1 MRMAARSSRLAV
13 YVSAAGSGDIH
24 VLRPHI
30 AHQAPGQVN
39 QPEAVGHWQTVQR
52 LALGGAIMPMAVS
65 PRRDRLYAVNRSAPF
80 TVHTLAVDANTGHL
94 SLLGTSPL
102 AGNMVYV
109 STSLDGRYLMT
120 SSYGEDLIAVNA
132 IEANGLVGPTLQVLG
147 TPRQAHAICPAP
159 DGQHVWVSCLGA
171 DQLLCYQLDSAPE
184 HTARQHAASPLS
196 PEPVLHHPCRAGSGP
211 RHLAFHPNGRW
222 LFVINEL
229 DGSVDGLALGEGS
242 KPPTPLSHARILPPD
257 MSDEPWSA
265 ELRISPDGQWLF
277 ATDRRAATLSALRID
292 TATGQLT
299 LVDCLQTDA
308 LPRSFALSPDGLT
321 LFVASQ
327 ETGRLSIIDF
337 NPTQGR
343 MHLQSQLDCGTSPTW
358 VEAIEL
364 PQ

>member
-1 MRMAARSSRLAV
+1 MQSSHLIV

-24 VLRPHI
+24 VLCPHDG
-30 AHQAPGQVN
+30 AHWSDASKQAQW
-39 QPEAVGHWQTVQR
+39 HTVQR
-52 LALGGAIMPMAVS
+52 LALGGAIMPMAFS

-80 TVHTLAVDANTGHL
+80 CVHTLAVDAHNGHL

-109 STSLDGRYLMT
+109 ATSLDGRCLLT

-132 IEANGLVGPTLQVLG
+132 TDAQGLAGPPLQVLH

-159 DGQHVWVSCLGA
+159 DGRHVWVSCLGA
-171 DQLLCYQLDSAPE
+171 DQLLCYQLDSAPDL
-184 HTARQHAASPLS
+184 AAHPLS
-196 PEPVLHHPCRAGSGP
+196 AEPVLRHPCRAGNGP

-242 KPPTPLSHARILPPD
+242 KPPTPLSHARILPAHALT
-257 MSDEPWSA
+257 EPWSA
-265 ELRISPDGQWLF
+265 ELRISADGLWLF
-277 ATDRRAATLSALRID
+277 ASDRRAATLSALRID
-292 TATGQLT
+292 AGTGQLT
-299 LVDCLQTDA
+299 LVDCVQTEA
-308 LPRSFALSPDGLT
+308 LPRSFALSPDGRT

-327 ETGRLSIIDF
+327 ETGRLSIMGFEPD
-337 NPTQGR
+337 TGR
-343 MHLQSQLDCGTSPTW
+343 MQLQSQLDCGTSPTW

-364 PQ
+364 PRC

>member
-24 VLRPHI
+24 VLRPHGG
-30 AHQAPGQVN
+30 PSTLGTTD
-39 QPEAVGHWQTVQR
+39 QPSTETSWQTVQR
-52 LALGGAIMPMAVS
+52 LTLGGAIMPMAFNS
-65 PRRDRLYAVNRSAPF
+65 RRDRLYAVNRSAPF
-80 TVHTLAVDANTGHL
+80 SVHTLAVDAGTGHL

-109 STSLDGRYLMT
+109 STSLDGQCLLT

-132 IEANGLVGPTLQVLG
+132 IDADGLVGPTLQVLR

-171 DQLLCYQLDSAPE
+171 DQLLCYRLDSAPD
-184 HTARQHAASPLS
+184 HAARQHAASPLS
-196 PEPVLHHPCRAGSGP
+196 AEPVLRHPCRAGSGP

-229 DGSVDGLALGEGS
+229 NGSVDGLTLSEGGR
-242 KPPTPLSHARILPPD
+242 PPAPLSHARILPPD
-257 MSDEPWSA
+257 VSAKPWSA
-265 ELRISPDGQWLF
+265 ELRISTDGQWLF
-277 ATDRRAATLSALRID
+277 ASDRRAATLSALRID
-292 TATGQLT
+292 ADTGQLT
-299 LVDCLQTDA
+299 LADCVQTEA
-308 LPRSFALSPDGLT
+308 LPRSFALSPDGFT

-327 ETGRLSIIDF
+327 ETGRLSIMGF
-337 NPTQGR
+337 EPATGR
-343 MHLQSQLDCGTSPTW
+343 MRPQSQLDCGTSPTW

-364 PQ
+364 PR

>member
-1 MRMAARSSRLAV
+1 MRMAARSSHLAV

-24 VLRPHI
+24 VLRPHGGL
-30 AHQAPGQVN
+30 QVPGSAD
-39 QPEAVGHWQTVQR
+39 QPESDRHWQTVQR
-52 LALGGAIMPMAVS
+52 LALGGAIMPMAFS

-94 SLLGTSPL
+94 SPLGTSPL

-109 STSLDGRYLMT
+109 STSLDGQCLLT

-132 IEANGLVGPTLQVLG
+132 IEANGLVGPTLQVLN

-171 DQLLCYQLDSAPE
+171 DQLLCYQLDSAPD
-184 HTARQHAASPLS
+184 HAAAPLS

-257 MSDEPWSA
+257 LSAEPWSA
-265 ELRISPDGQWLF
+265 ELRISGDGQWLF

-327 ETGRLSIIDF
+327 ETGRLSIMGF
-337 NPTQGR
+337 EPATGR
-343 MHLQSQLDCGTSPTW
+343 MRLQSQLDCGTSPTW

-364 PQ
+364 PR